1 MMPLAM
7 QYTNV
12 PRMVSTGWASAVT
25 RAARRCRSRHRLPLV
40 VVRQVNLAVGRTGDP
55 DYFVAVLPLTDLP
68 RVPHGFRA
76 ELGAMVR
83 LALPIVVV
91 QLGQMLMGA
100 VDTIM
105 VGRVS
110 AEAVGAV
117 ALGNLY
123 FFGAAIFGMG
133 VLMALDP
140 VVAQAVGAKDAEA
153 VARGLILALLLSV
166 LASLLLLPARPVL
179 GMLRQPPTVADVAA
193 AYARI
198 AIVGIVPFYAFGA
211 LRQSLQAMHR
221 LAPIVVTIV
230 IANVAN
236 IVLNYAW
243 IFGRLGFP
251 ALGVVGAAWATAVSR
266 WLMLVMLVAAA
277 WRSLRP
283 QLVPLRSAAWA
294 WAPLRRMLALGAPIG
309 MQYELEYGVFAVV
322 GVMMGW
328 MGTVQLAGHQV
339 ALNLASLTF
348 MVPLGVSTAAAVLV
362 GHAVGRGDA
371 AEARRAAGAALLC
384 GVGFMVASAAVMLTL
399 PGPLARLYTT
409 DAAVAALAASL
420 IPIAGVFQIFDGIQV
435 VSIGILR
442 GVADTRTPMLVNVL
456 GFWFVGLPVSAAL
469 GFATAAGPRG
479 LWWGLTAGL
488 VLVALVLLWRAR
500 RRLSGRM
507 SRVVID
513 HDPVAS

>member
-1 MMPLAM
+1 MP
-7 QYTNV
+7 
-12 PRMVSTGWASAVT
+12 S
-25 RAARRCRSRHRLPLV
+25 
-40 VVRQVNLAVGRTGDP
+40 
-55 DYFVAVLPLTDLP
+55 LTDLP
-68 RVPHGFRA
+68 RIPHGFRA
-76 ELGAMVR
+76 EFTAMVR

-110 AEAVGAV
+110 AEAVGAI

-133 VLMALDP
+133 VMMALDP
-140 VVAQAVGAKDAEA
+140 VVAQAVGARDTEA
-153 VARGLILALLLSV
+153 VARGVQRGLILAVLLSI

-179 GMLRQPPTVADVAA
+179 GLLRQPPAVADVAA

-198 AIVGIVPFYAFGA
+198 AIVGILPFYAFGA

-221 LAPIVVTIV
+221 LTPIVVTMV
-230 IANVAN
+230 IANLANVA
-236 IVLNYAW
+236 LNYAW
-243 IFGRLGFP
+243 IFGRFGFP
-251 ALGVVGAAWATAVSR
+251 ALGAVGAAWATAVSR
-266 WLMLVMLVAAA
+266 WLMLLLLVAGA
-277 WRSLRP
+277 WSSLRP
-283 QLVPLRSAAWA
+283 QLVPVRRAAWT
-294 WAPLRRMLALGAPIG
+294 WEPLRRMLSLGAPIG

-371 AEARRAAGAALLC
+371 AEARRAAAAALLC
-384 GVGFMVASAAVMLTL
+384 GVGFMVASAVVLLAV
-399 PGPLARLYTT
+399 PGPIARLYTT

-420 IPIAGVFQIFDGIQV
+420 IPIAGVFQVFDGIQV

-442 GVADTRTPMLVNVL
+442 GVADTRTPMLVNIL
-456 GFWFVGLPVSAAL
+456 GFWLVGLPVSATL
-469 GFATAAGPRG
+469 GFRTAAGPRG

-500 RRLSGRM
+500 RRLAGDVT
-507 SRVVID
+507 RVVID
-513 HDPVAS
+513 HDPAVP

>member
-1 MMPLAM
+1 
-7 QYTNV
+7 
-12 PRMVSTGWASAVT
+12 
-25 RAARRCRSRHRLPLV
+25 
-40 VVRQVNLAVGRTGDP
+40 
-55 DYFVAVLPLTDLP
+55 VLPLTDLP
-68 RVPHGFRA
+68 RDLHGFRA
-76 ELGAMVR
+76 ELRAMVR

-100 VDTIM
+100 VDTVM

-110 AEAVGAV
+110 AEAVGAI
-117 ALGNLY
+117 ALGNVY

-140 VVAQAVGAKDAEA
+140 VVAQAVGARDAEA
-153 VARGLILALLLSV
+153 IARGVQRGLVLALLVSG

-179 GMLRQPPTVADVAA
+179 GLLRQPPAVADVAA
-193 AYARI
+193 AYARV
-198 AIVGIVPFYAFGA
+198 AIVGILPFYAFGA

-221 LAPIVVTIV
+221 LAPIVITMA
-230 IANVAN
+230 IANLAN
-236 IVLNYAW
+236 VGLNYAW
-243 IFGRLGFP
+243 IFGRFGFP
-251 ALGVVGAAWATAVSR
+251 ALGAVGAAWATAVSR
-266 WLMLVMLVAAA
+266 WLMLVLLVAWA
-277 WRSLRP
+277 WPSLRP
-283 QLVPLRSAAWA
+283 HLLPVRRAAWA
-294 WAPLRRMLALGAPIG
+294 WEPLRRMLALGAPIG

-371 AEARRAAGAALLC
+371 AEARRAAAAALLC
-384 GVGFMVASAAVMLTL
+384 GVGFMTASATVLLTV
-399 PGPLARLYTT
+399 PGPIARLYTT

-420 IPIAGVFQIFDGIQV
+420 IPIAGVFQVFDGIQV

-456 GFWFVGLPVSAAL
+456 GFWLVGLPVSALL
-469 GFATAAGPRG
+469 GFRAGAGPRG

-500 RRLSGRM
+500 RRLGDDV
-507 SRVVID
+507 SRVMID
-513 HDPVAS
+513 HEPSPGAARSP